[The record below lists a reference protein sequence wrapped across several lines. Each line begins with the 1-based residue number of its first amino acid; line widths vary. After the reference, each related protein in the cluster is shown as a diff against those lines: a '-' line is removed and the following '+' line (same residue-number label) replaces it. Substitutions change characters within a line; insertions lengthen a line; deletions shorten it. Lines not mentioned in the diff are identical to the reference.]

1 MERFQWI
8 HRTDW
13 SSPGLQADG
22 ARSRSRGAGGGA
34 PPHVSRRAKKA
45 RLSPAQ
51 VARAHGRS
59 HCCHLMRRLRYV
71 IERELPTCVYITPWV
86 ALDRKDG
93 DVLCPSAHPI
103 GLPHSRRAPNAFKP
117 ALNFHLRPLVGY
129 LDVVTLNV
137 VHVLVIH
144 RPVARWSG
152 RIGSWRTRKYPVRR
166 PLPGTVER
174 TYSTTRLNFK
184 LFYRGFLLCLADQ
197 I

>member
-1 MERFQWI
+1 MPVEAPR
-8 HRTDW
+8 RTLVDV
-13 SSPGLQADG
+13 Q
-22 ARSRSRGAGGGA
+22 RN
-34 PPHVSRRAKKA
+34 KA
-45 RLSPAQ
+45 RLWPGSTSSREIALLSSD
-51 VARAHGRS
+51 ATAA
-59 HCCHLMRRLRYV
+59 RYV
-71 IERELPTCVYITPWV
+71 IERELPTCVYNPMGCSGPKRLRRTY
-86 ALDRKDG
+86 

-152 RIGSWRTRKYPVRR
+152 RIGSRRTRKYPVRR
-166 PLPGTVER
+166 PLPGPVER
-174 TYSTTRLNFK
+174 TYGTTRLNFK

-197 I
+197 L

>member
-1 MERFQWI
+1 MGSLRSSNHWTVVGEACAALTIIARF
-8 HRTDW
+8 
-13 SSPGLQADG
+13 
-22 ARSRSRGAGGGA
+22 
-34 PPHVSRRAKKA
+34 
-45 RLSPAQ
+45 

-144 RPVARWSG
+144 RPMARWSG
-152 RIGSWRTRKYPVRR
+152 RIGSRRTRKYPVRR

-184 LFYRGFLLCLADQ
+184 RFYRGFLLCLADQ
-197 I
+197 L

>member
-174 TYSTTRLNFK
+174 TYSTTRLNLSF
-184 LFYRGFLLCLADQ
+184 FTAVFCSA
-197 I
+197 

>member
-1 MERFQWI
+1 MPVEAPR
-8 HRTDW
+8 RTLVDVQRK
-13 SSPGLQADG
+13 PDYG
-22 ARSRSRGAGGGA
+22 
-34 PPHVSRRAKKA
+34 
-45 RLSPAQ
+45 Q

-71 IERELPTCVYITPWV
+71 IERELPTCVYNPMGCSGPKRLRRTY
-86 ALDRKDG
+86 

-152 RIGSWRTRKYPVRR
+152 RIGSRRTRKYPVRR